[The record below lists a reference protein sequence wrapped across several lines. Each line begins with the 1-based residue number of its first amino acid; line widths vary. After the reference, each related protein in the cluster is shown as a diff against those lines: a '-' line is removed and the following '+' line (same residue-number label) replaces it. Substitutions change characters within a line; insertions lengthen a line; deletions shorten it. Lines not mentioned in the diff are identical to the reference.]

1 MPTTPRSSTSRAP
14 ASASRVPRASTAAPK
29 SAPARRARAK
39 PAADDEAAPL
49 ARYKAKRDFTITSE
63 PGPVAVRPGKQLSF
77 VIQKHD
83 ATRLHYDFR
92 LELDGVLLSW
102 AVPKGPSFD
111 PKEKRLAVHVEDH
124 PVAYGSFEG
133 TIPPGQYGAG
143 NVLVWDRGT
152 WEPVGDARAG
162 MKAGKLVFRLHGQKL
177 AGLWEL
183 VRIAKPSE
191 RQEPWLLFK
200 KHDEWERPHADYDVV
215 NALPDSV
222 IAKPLEPLD
231 GAPAKPTPRAS
242 RAAAGALEAGEA
254 SAVAA
259 TAQAPA
265 KAPAKAPRKAAT
277 KAPTKAVAKAPAKAP
292 AKRRS
297 TKASA
302 SAFDASALEGARR
315 AALPET
321 LSPQLATL
329 AKSAPT
335 HGDWLYEI
343 KFDGYRLMTRI
354 ADGRASIITRGG
366 HDWTDKLQ
374 PLADE
379 LAQLGIDNA
388 WLDGEAVVLDA
399 NGLPH
404 FNLLQNALD
413 ARRSGTIVYYV
424 FDAPFIDGIDL
435 REVPLHAR
443 RALLKQVIESHDGD
457 RVRFSDDFPADAAQV
472 LETACSLQLEGVIAK
487 RRDGLYTSSR
497 STDWLKLKC
506 QARQEFV
513 IGGFSDRSDNARAV
527 GALMLGVYDDRG
539 VLQYAGRVGTGW
551 SSADA
556 VDLRKKLATRII
568 DKSPF
573 PPGTS
578 RSTRWLAKPAA
589 QDHWVRPELVAE
601 VTFAEWTPDGSVR
614 HASFQGLREDKAP
627 ESVVRERA
635 KAPPTTEKAVTARKQ
650 TLAQQMT
657 ASPAPAPAPAPKPKP
672 APAAAAAAAAALAK
686 KAGTAEVEGVRISH
700 PERVI
705 DAASGHTKLDLCR
718 YYASIAEFMVPHMKS
733 RPASLVRAPEGVGGE
748 LFFQKH
754 ADVRTMPGVKDLP
767 GLWADHGSLLE
778 VPSAKALVAA
788 AQMNVIEF
796 HTWNS
801 VKQKVDKPDR
811 MIFDL
816 DPGEGVPFD
825 QVREGAQLM
834 KALLDEL
841 GLQSWLKTSGGKG
854 LHVVVPMS
862 PRLDYDTVKSFSQRI
877 VQHMAATI
885 PQRFVAKSG
894 PTNRV
899 GKIFVDYLR
908 NGFNATTAAAFSAR
922 ARPGLGVSIPIAWD
936 ELSEIS
942 SGAHWTISDARD
954 RMSFQ
959 KVDPWA
965 DYWKCR
971 QTLTAAMKT
980 LTEQAGE

>member
-1 MPTTPRSSTSRAP
+1 MPTAPRSPTSRAP
-14 ASASRVPRASTAAPK
+14 TRPARASRVTPPAAR
-29 SAPARRARAK
+29 APAPAAAKRTRAK
-39 PAADDEAAPL
+39 KPVADDDAPL
-49 ARYKAKRDFTITSE
+49 ARYDAKRDFKITSE
-63 PGPVAVRPGKQLSF
+63 PGPLRTKPGKQLSF

-124 PVAYGSFEG
+124 PVAYGGFEG

-143 NVLVWDRGT
+143 TVLVWDHGT

-162 MKAGKLVFRLHGQKL
+162 MKAGKLVFRLRGQKL

-183 VRIAKPSE
+183 VKIAKPGE

-215 NALPDSV
+215 SALPDSV
-222 IAKPLEPLD
+222 IAHPLKPLD
-231 GAPAKPTPRAS
+231 GGPVAAIQRAG
-242 RAAAGALEAGEA
+242 RTAAATLKAGEA

-259 TAQAPA
+259 TDAEA
-265 KAPAKAPRKAAT
+265 KTTTPPRKT
-277 KAPTKAVAKAPAKAP
+277 AK
-292 AKRRS
+292 

-302 SAFDASALEGARR
+302 FDPLALDGAKK

-329 AKSAPT
+329 AKEAPT

-343 KFDGYRLMTRI
+343 KFDGYRLMTRL
-354 ADGRASIITRGG
+354 AKGKAAIITRGG
-366 HDWTDKLQ
+366 HDWTHKLQ

-379 LAQLGIDNA
+379 LERLGIDDA

-399 NGLPH
+399 DGLPH

-413 ARRSGTIVYYV
+413 SKRASEAVVYYV
-424 FDAPFIDGIDL
+424 FDAPFLGGVDL
-435 REVPLHAR
+435 RGVPLHAR
-443 RALLKQVIESHDGD
+443 RALLKQVIAAHDGD
-457 RVRFSDDFPADAAQV
+457 RVRFSDDFPADASQV
-472 LETACSLQLEGVIAK
+472 LQTACSLQLEGVIAK
-487 RRDGLYTSSR
+487 RRDGLYTSAR
-497 STDWLKLKC
+497 SSDWLKLKC

-513 IGGFSDRSDNARAV
+513 IGGFSDRSDNAKAV
-527 GALMLGVYDDRG
+527 GALMLGYYDDQG
-539 VLQYAGRVGTGW
+539 ALQYAGRVGTGW

-556 VDLRKKLATRII
+556 VELRAKLAKLVAKT
-568 DKSPF
+568 SPF
-573 PPGTS
+573 PPGTT

-589 QDHWVRPELVAE
+589 EDHWVKPQLVAE
-601 VTFAEWTPDGSVR
+601 VSFAEWTPDGSVR
-614 HASFQGLREDKAP
+614 HASYQGLREDKPAKA
-627 ESVVRERA
+627 VVREQA
-635 KAPPTTEKAVTARKQ
+635 KAPPTSEKAVTAKKQ
-650 TLAQQMT
+650 TLAQAMT
-657 ASPAPAPAPAPKPKP
+657 TQP
-672 APAAAAAAAAALAK
+672 AK
-686 KAGTAEVEGVRISH
+686 KPGTAEIEGVRITH

-705 DAASGHTKLDLCR
+705 DASTGHTKLDLAR
-718 YYASIAEFMVPHMKS
+718 YYASIAEFMLPHLKS

-767 GLWADHGSLLE
+767 DLWEGHGSLLE
-778 VPSAKALVAA
+778 VSTAQALVAA
-788 AQMNVIEF
+788 AQMNVVEF

-801 VKQKVDKPDR
+801 VEQKVDKPDR

-816 DPGEGVPFD
+816 DPGEGVKFD

-834 KALLDEL
+834 RALLDEL
-841 GLQSWLKTSGGKG
+841 GLKSWVKTSGGKG

-862 PRLDYDTVKSFSQRI
+862 ARLDYDTVKSFSQRI
-877 VQHMAATI
+877 VQHLAQTI

-894 PTNRV
+894 PSNRV
-899 GKIFVDYLR
+899 GRIFVDYLR
-908 NGFNATTAAAFSAR
+908 NGFGATTASAWSAR
-922 ARPGLGVSIPIAWD
+922 ARPGLGVSVPVAWD
-936 ELSEIS
+936 ELFALTGS
-942 SGAHWTISDARD
+942 AQWTVANIAPR
-954 RMSFQ
+954 RAIGNA
-959 KVDPWA
+959 PWEA
-965 DYWKCR
+965 MER
-971 QTLTAAMKT
+971 SRTGLAAAMTT
-980 LTEQAGE
+980 LGHL

>member
-1 MPTTPRSSTSRAP
+1 MPNCAMATAPRTTTSRSTARAP
-14 ASASRVPRASTAAPK
+14 ARAAAPAK
-29 SAPARRARAK
+29 RARAK
-39 PAADDEAAPL
+39 APVADEGVPL
-49 ARYKAKRDFTITSE
+49 ARYNAKRDFKITSE
-63 PGPVAVRPGKQLSF
+63 PGPVRARPGKQLSF

-111 PKEKRLAVHVEDH
+111 PKERRLAVQVEDH
-124 PVAYGSFEG
+124 PVAYGTFEG
-133 TIPPGQYGAG
+133 TIPKGQYGAG
-143 NVLVWDRGT
+143 TVIVWDNGT
-152 WEPVGDARAG
+152 WEPVGDPQAG

-183 VRIAKPSE
+183 VKIAKPGE

-215 NALPDSV
+215 SALPDSV
-222 IAKPLEPLD
+222 VAHPLKPLD
-231 GAPAKPTPRAS
+231 GGPVAAS
-242 RAAAGALEAGEA
+242 RRAGRVAAATLTAGEA
-254 SAVAA
+254 SGVAA
-259 TAQAPA
+259 SPTVPEPA
-265 KAPAKAPRKAAT
+265 KGRARAKASR
-277 KAPTKAVAKAPAKAP
+277 
-292 AKRRS
+292 
-297 TKASA
+297 
-302 SAFDASALEGARR
+302 SAFDASALDGARK

-354 ADGRASIITRGG
+354 AKGAATIITRGG
-366 HDWTDKLQ
+366 HDWTHKMQ

-379 LAQLGIDNA
+379 LATLGIVDG

-399 NGLPH
+399 EGLPH

-413 ARRSGTIVYYV
+413 SKRSSDAIVYYV
-424 FDAPFIDGIDL
+424 FDVPFLNGQDL
-435 REVPLHAR
+435 RGVPLHAR
-443 RALLKQVIESHDGD
+443 RALLKQVIARHAGD
-457 RVRFSDDFPADAAQV
+457 RVRFSEDFPADAAKV
-472 LETACSLQLEGVIAK
+472 LETACSLHLEGVIAK
-487 RRDGLYTSSR
+487 RRDARYISSR

-513 IGGFSDRSDNARAV
+513 IGGFSDRSDNAKAV
-527 GALMLGVYDDRG
+527 GALMLGYHDDAG

-551 SSADA
+551 SSDDA
-556 VDLRKKLATRII
+556 IALRARLAKLVSA
-568 DKSPF
+568 KSPF
-573 PPGTS
+573 PVGTT
-578 RSTRWLAKPAA
+578 RSTRWLTRPAA
-589 QDHWVRPELVAE
+589 EDHWVKPKLVAE
-601 VTFAEWTPDGSVR
+601 ISFAEWTPDGSVR
-614 HASFQGLREDKAP
+614 HASYQGLREDKEAKA
-627 ESVVRERA
+627 VVRERA
-635 KAPPTTEKAVTARKQ
+635 KAPPQSDQPAEKAVATKKK
-650 TLAQQMT
+650 TLVEAM
-657 ASPAPAPAPAPKPKP
+657 S
-672 APAAAAAAAAALAK
+672 APAAKAASTAK
-686 KAGTAEVEGVRISH
+686 AKPGTAEVEGMRITH
-700 PERVI
+700 PERVV
-705 DAASGHTKLDLCR
+705 DASTGHTKLDLAR
-718 YYASIAEFMVPHMKS
+718 YYASIAPWMLPHLKS

-754 ADVRTMPGVKDLP
+754 ADVRTMPGVKQLPDLWE
-767 GLWADHGSLLE
+767 GHGPLLE
-778 VPSAKALVAA
+778 VPTACALVAA

-816 DPGEGVPFD
+816 DPGEGVEFA

-834 KALLDEL
+834 HALLTEL

-854 LHVVVPMS
+854 LHVVVPMAA
-862 PRLDYDTVKSFSQRI
+862 RLDYDTVKTFSQQI
-877 VQHMAATI
+877 VQHLARAI

-894 PTNRV
+894 PANRI

-922 ARPGLGVSIPIAWD
+922 ARPGLGVSMPISWD
-936 ELSEIS
+936 ELREIR

-954 RMSFQ
+954 RLSFQ
-959 KVDPWA
+959 KADPWA
-965 DYWKCR
+965 DYATCK
-971 QTLTAAMKT
+971 QTLTAAMKA
-980 LTEQAGE
+980 LKSAE

>member
-1 MPTTPRSSTSRAP
+1 MPTAPRSPTSRAP
-14 ASASRVPRASTAAPK
+14 ARPARASRVTPAA
-29 SAPARRARAK
+29 APARSPAPAKRTRAK
-39 PAADDEAAPL
+39 KPVPDDGAPL
-49 ARYKAKRDFTITSE
+49 ARYQAKRDFTITSE
-63 PGPVAVRPGKQLSF
+63 PGPVRTKAGKQLSF

-83 ATRLHYDFR
+83 ASRLHYDFR

-124 PVAYGSFEG
+124 PVAYGGFEG

-143 NVLVWDRGT
+143 TVIVWDNGT

-162 MKAGKLVFRLHGQKL
+162 MKAGKLVFRLRGQKL

-183 VRIAKPSE
+183 VKIAKPGE

-215 NALPDSV
+215 SALPDSV
-222 IAKPLEPLD
+222 IAHPRKPLD
-231 GAPAKPTPRAS
+231 GGPVAANRRAG
-242 RAAAGALEAGEA
+242 RTAAAALEAGEA

-259 TAQAPA
+259 TEAEAKPEKRSRKTVKAGTAPA
-265 KAPAKAPRKAAT
+265 
-277 KAPTKAVAKAPAKAP
+277 
-292 AKRRS
+292 
-297 TKASA
+297 
-302 SAFDASALEGARR
+302 FDPLALEGARK
-315 AALPET
+315 AALPEK

-329 AKSAPT
+329 AKEAPT

-354 ADGRASIITRGG
+354 TKGQAAIITRGG
-366 HDWTDKLQ
+366 HDWTHKLQ

-379 LAQLGIDNA
+379 LATLGIDNA

-399 NGLPH
+399 HGLPH

-413 ARRSGTIVYYV
+413 SRRASEAVVYYV
-424 FDAPFIDGIDL
+424 FDAPFIGGVDL
-435 REVPLHAR
+435 RGVPLHAR
-443 RALLKQVIESHDGD
+443 RALLKQVIEAHAGD
-457 RVRFSDDFPADAAQV
+457 RVRFSDDFPADASQV
-472 LETACSLQLEGVIAK
+472 LQTACSLQLEGVIAK

-513 IGGFSDRSDNARAV
+513 IGGFSDRSDNAKAV
-527 GALMLGVYDDRG
+527 GALMLGYYDDQG
-539 VLQYAGRVGTGW
+539 ALQYAGRVGTGW
-551 SSADA
+551 SSVDA
-556 VDLRKKLATRII
+556 VELRAKLAKLVAKT
-568 DKSPF
+568 SPF
-573 PPGTS
+573 PPGTT

-589 QDHWVRPELVAE
+589 EDHWVKPQLVAE
-601 VTFAEWTPDGSVR
+601 VSFAEWTPDGSVR
-614 HASFQGLREDKAP
+614 HASYQGLREDKPAKA
-627 ESVVRERA
+627 VVRERA
-635 KAPPTTEKAVTARKQ
+635 KAAPTSEKAVTAKKQ
-650 TLAQQMT
+650 TLAQAMT
-657 ASPAPAPAPAPKPKP
+657 SAPATKP
-672 APAAAAAAAAALAK
+672 
-686 KAGTAEVEGVRISH
+686 GTAEVEGVRITH

-705 DAASGHTKLDLCR
+705 DASTGRTKLDLAR
-718 YYASIAEFMVPHMKS
+718 YYASIAEFMLPHMKS

-767 GLWADHGSLLE
+767 GLWEGHGSLLE
-778 VPSAKALVAA
+778 VPTAKALVAA
-788 AQMNVIEF
+788 AQMNVVEF

-801 VKQKVDKPDR
+801 VKQRIDKPDR

-816 DPGEGVPFD
+816 DPGEGVKFD

-834 KALLDEL
+834 RALLDEL
-841 GLQSWLKTSGGKG
+841 GLLSWVKTSGGKG

-862 PRLDYDTVKSFSQRI
+862 ARLDYDTVKEFSQRI
-877 VQHMAATI
+877 VQHLAQTI

-894 PTNRV
+894 PANRV

-922 ARPGLGVSIPIAWD
+922 ARPGLGVSMPIAWD
-936 ELSEIS
+936 ELGEIT
-942 SGAHWTISDARD
+942 SGAHWTIADARD
-954 RMSFQ
+954 LMSFQ
-959 KVDPWA
+959 KADPWA
-965 DYWKCR
+965 DYWACK
-971 QTLTAAMKT
+971 QTLTAAMKA
-980 LTEQAGE
+980 LADES

>member
-1 MPTTPRSSTSRAP
+1 MPNRAMAAAPRTTTPRP
-14 ASASRVPRASTAAPK
+14 AA
-29 SAPARRARAK
+29 RARTRAT
-39 PAADDEAAPL
+39 PAAKRVRAKTPVADDGTPL
-49 ARYKAKRDFTITSE
+49 ARYNAKRDFRVTSE
-63 PGPVAVRPGKQLSF
+63 PGPVRARPGKQRSF

-111 PKEKRLAVHVEDH
+111 PTERRLAVHVEDH

-133 TIPPGQYGAG
+133 TIPKGQYGAG
-143 NVLVWDRGT
+143 TVIVWDNGA
-152 WEPVGDARAG
+152 WEPVGDPQAG
-162 MKAGKLVFRLHGQKL
+162 MKAGKLVFRLHGRKL

-183 VRIAKPSE
+183 VRIAKPGE

-222 IAKPLEPLD
+222 ITHPLKPLD
-231 GAPAKPTPRAS
+231 GGPVAAIRRAGKI
-242 RAAAGALEAGEA
+242 AEATQAAGEA
-254 SAVAA
+254 SAEAVS
-259 TAQAPA
+259 PPSP
-265 KAPAKAPRKAAT
+265 KAT
-277 KAPTKAVAKAPAKAP
+277 KGRARTK
-292 AKRRS
+292 
-297 TKASA
+297 
-302 SAFDASALEGARR
+302 AFDASSLDGARK

-321 LSPQLATL
+321 MSPQLATL
-329 AKSAPT
+329 ARSAPT
-335 HGDWLYEI
+335 HGDWVYEI

-354 ADGRASIITRGG
+354 AKGTATIVTRGG
-366 HDWTDKLQ
+366 HDWTHKMQ
-374 PLADE
+374 PLAEE
-379 LAQLGIDNA
+379 LATLAIDDG

-399 NGLPH
+399 QGLPH

-413 ARRSGTIVYYV
+413 SKRSSEAIVYYV
-424 FDAPFIDGIDL
+424 FDAPFLNGQDL
-435 REVPLHAR
+435 RGVPLQAR
-443 RALLKQVIESHDGD
+443 RALLRQVIAAHAGD
-457 RVRFSDDFPADAAQV
+457 RVRFSEDFPADAAKV
-472 LETACSLQLEGVIAK
+472 LETACNLHLEGVIAK

-513 IGGFSDRSDNARAV
+513 IGGFSDRSDNAKAV
-527 GALMLGVYDDRG
+527 GALMLGYYDDQG

-556 VDLRKKLATRII
+556 IALRSRLAKLVRA
-568 DKSPF
+568 KSPF
-573 PPGTS
+573 PVGTT

-589 QDHWVRPELVAE
+589 EDRWVKPQVVAE
-601 VTFAEWTPDGSVR
+601 ISFAEWTPDGSVR
-614 HASFQGLREDKAP
+614 HASYQGLREDKDAKA
-627 ESVVRERA
+627 VVRERA
-635 KAPPTTEKAVTARKQ
+635 KTPATSEKAVATKKTLVESMSAPVARK
-650 TLAQQMT
+650 TT
-657 ASPAPAPAPAPKPKP
+657 AKP
-672 APAAAAAAAAALAK
+672 
-686 KAGTAEVEGVRISH
+686 GTAEVEGVRITH

-705 DAASGHTKLDLCR
+705 DASTGHTKLDLAR
-718 YYASIAEFMVPHMKS
+718 YYASIAPWMLPHLKS

-754 ADVRTMPGVKDLP
+754 ADVHTMPGVKQLPDLWE
-767 GLWADHGSLLE
+767 GHGPLLE
-778 VPSAKALVAA
+778 VPTARALVAA

-816 DPGEGVPFD
+816 DPGEGVAFA
-825 QVREGAQLM
+825 QVREGAQLTR
-834 KALLDEL
+834 ALLTEL
-841 GLQSWLKTSGGKG
+841 GLQSWVKTSGGKG
-854 LHVVVPMS
+854 LHVVVPMAA
-862 PRLDYDTVKSFSQRI
+862 RLDYDTVKTFSQQI
-877 VQHMAATI
+877 VQHLARTI

-894 PTNRV
+894 PANRV

-922 ARPGLGVSIPIAWD
+922 ARPGLGVSMPIAWD
-936 ELSEIS
+936 ELPEIR

-954 RMSFQ
+954 RLSFQ
-959 KVDPWA
+959 KADPWA
-965 DYWKCR
+965 GYAACK
-971 QTLTAAMKT
+971 QTLTAAMKA
-980 LTEQAGE
+980 LKSAE

>member
-1 MPTTPRSSTSRAP
+1 MPTAPRTSTP
-14 ASASRVPRASTAAPK
+14 
-29 SAPARRARAK
+29 
-39 PAADDEAAPL
+39 APL
-49 ARYKAKRDFTITSE
+49 ARYRAKRDFKITSE
-63 PGPVAVRPGKQLSF
+63 PGPVRTKPGKQLSF

-111 PKEKRLAVHVEDH
+111 PKERRLAVHVEDH
-124 PVAYGSFEG
+124 PVAYGTFEG
-133 TIPPGQYGAG
+133 TIPKGQYGAG
-143 NVLVWDRGT
+143 TVIVWDNGT
-152 WEPVGDARAG
+152 WEPVGDAKAG
-162 MKAGKLVFRLHGQKL
+162 MKAGKLVFRLHGRKL

-183 VRIAKPSE
+183 VKIAKPGE

-200 KHDEWERPHADYDVV
+200 KHDEWERPHAEYDVV
-215 NALPDSV
+215 SALPDSV
-222 IAKPLEPLD
+222 IAHPREPLD
-231 GAPAKPTPRAS
+231 GGPVASVRRAGKV
-242 RAAAGALEAGEA
+242 AASTLEAGEA

-259 TAQAPA
+259 TAVAPKAASKKARNPRGLAPSGARPGPRA
-265 KAPAKAPRKAAT
+265 KAS
-277 KAPTKAVAKAPAKAP
+277 V
-292 AKRRS
+292 
-297 TKASA
+297 
-302 SAFDASALEGARR
+302 FDASGLEGARK

-354 ADGRASIITRGG
+354 AKGEATIFTRGG
-366 HDWTDKLQ
+366 HDWTHKMQ

-379 LAQLGIDNA
+379 LATLGIDGG

-399 NGLPH
+399 EGLPH

-413 ARRSGTIVYYV
+413 SKRSSEAIVYYV
-424 FDAPFIDGIDL
+424 FDAPFLNGQDL

-443 RALLKQVIESHDGD
+443 RALLKQVIEAHAGD
-457 RVRFSDDFPADAAQV
+457 RVRFSDDFPADAAKV
-472 LETACSLQLEGVIAK
+472 LETACSLKLEGVIAK
-487 RRDGLYTSSR
+487 RRDGFYTSSR

-513 IGGFSDRSDNARAV
+513 IGGFSDRSDNAKAV
-527 GALMLGVYDDRG
+527 GALMLGYHDDQG

-556 VDLRKKLATRII
+556 VELRKKLA
-568 DKSPF
+568 KLVAKASPF
-573 PPGTS
+573 PPGTT
-578 RSTRWLAKPAA
+578 RSTRWLSKPAA
-589 QDHWVRPELVAE
+589 EDHWVEPQLVAE
-601 VTFAEWTPDGSVR
+601 ISFAEWTPDGSVR
-614 HASFQGLREDKAP
+614 HASYQGLREDKDAKA
-627 ESVVRERA
+627 VVRESA
-635 KAPPTTEKAVTARKQ
+635 KAPPVSEKAVTTRKK
-650 TLAQQMT
+650 TLVESM
-657 ASPAPAPAPAPKPKP
+657 SAPAPAPTPTAARKT
-672 APAAAAAAAAALAK
+672 PAA
-686 KAGTAEVEGVRISH
+686 KAGSAEVEGVRITH

-705 DAASGHTKLDLCR
+705 DASTGHTKLDLAR
-718 YYASIAEFMVPHMKS
+718 YYASIAEFMVPHMKA
-733 RPASLVRAPEGVGGE
+733 RPASLVRAPEGVAGE

-767 GLWADHGSLLE
+767 GLWEDHGSLLE
-778 VPSAKALVAA
+778 VPTAKALVAA
-788 AQMNVIEF
+788 AQMNVVEF

-816 DPGEGVPFD
+816 DPGEGVAFD

-834 KALLDEL
+834 RALLEEL

-862 PRLDYDTVKSFSQRI
+862 ARLDYETVKAFSQRI
-877 VQHMAATI
+877 VQHLAQTI

-894 PTNRV
+894 PSNRV

-922 ARPGLGVSIPIAWD
+922 ARPGLGVSMPIAWD
-936 ELSEIS
+936 ELPEIR

-959 KVDPWA
+959 KADPWA
-965 DYWKCR
+965 DYWKCK
-971 QTLTAAMKT
+971 QTMTAAMKA
-980 LTEQAGE
+980 LADVAP

>member
-1 MPTTPRSSTSRAP
+1 MATAPRTSTSRTSARTSRVTPAP
-14 ASASRVPRASTAAPK
+14 AK
-29 SAPARRARAK
+29 RARAK
-39 PAADDEAAPL
+39 PVADDGAPL

-63 PGPVAVRPGKQLSF
+63 PGPVRVKPGKQLSF
-77 VIQKHD
+77 VVQKHD

-92 LELDGVLLSW
+92 LELDGVLVSW
-102 AVPKGPSFD
+102 AIPKGPSFD
-111 PKEKRLAVHVEDH
+111 PKERRLAVHVEDH

-133 TIPPGQYGAG
+133 TIPKGQYGAG
-143 NVLVWDRGT
+143 TVIVWDNGT
-152 WEPVGDARAG
+152 WEPVGDPRAG
-162 MKAGKLVFRLHGQKL
+162 LKAGKLVFRLHGHKL

-183 VRIAKPSE
+183 VKIAKPGE

-200 KHDEWERPHADYDVV
+200 KHDEWERPHAGYDVV

-222 IAKPLEPLD
+222 IAHPMKLLD
-231 GAPAKPTPRAS
+231 GAPAAEPVAAIKRAG
-242 RAAAGALEAGEA
+242 RTAAA
-254 SAVAA
+254 VQKA
-259 TAQAPA
+259 T
-265 KAPAKAPRKAAT
+265 
-277 KAPTKAVAKAPAKAP
+277 
-292 AKRRS
+292 
-297 TKASA
+297 
-302 SAFDASALEGARR
+302 SALDPATLDGARK

-343 KFDGYRLMTRI
+343 KFDGYRLMTHVAKGKATI
-354 ADGRASIITRGG
+354 VTRGG
-366 HDWTDKLQ
+366 HDWTHKMQ

-379 LAQLGIDNA
+379 LATLGIA
-388 WLDGEAVVLDA
+388 SGWLDGEAVVLDA
-399 NGLPH
+399 DGLPH

-413 ARRSGTIVYYV
+413 SKRSSEAIVYYV
-424 FDAPFIDGIDL
+424 FDAPFLDGYDL

-443 RALLKQVIESHDGD
+443 RALLKKVIEAHAGD

-472 LETACSLQLEGVIAK
+472 LETACNLHLEGVIAK
-487 RRDGLYTSSR
+487 RRDGLYTSAR

-513 IGGFSDRSDNARAV
+513 IGGFSDRSDNAKAV
-527 GALMLGVYDDRG
+527 GALTLGYYDDRG

-556 VDLRKKLATRII
+556 VDLRAKLAKLVST
-568 DKSPF
+568 KSPF
-573 PPGTS
+573 PPGTT
-578 RSTRWLAKPAA
+578 RSARWMTKPAA
-589 QDHWVRPELVAE
+589 EDHWVKPQLVAE
-601 VTFAEWTPDGSVR
+601 IGFAEWTPDGSVR
-614 HASFQGLREDKAP
+614 HASYQGLREDKDAK
-627 ESVVRERA
+627 SVGREKA
-635 KAPPTTEKAVTARKQ
+635 KAPPTSEKAVTAKKK
-650 TLAQQMT
+650 TLVESMS
-657 ASPAPAPAPAPKPKP
+657 SPAPAAKNSAPA
-672 APAAAAAAAAALAK
+672 K
-686 KAGTAEVEGVRISH
+686 KSGDTEVEGVRITH

-705 DAASGHTKLDLCR
+705 DASTGHTKLDLAR
-718 YYASIAEFMVPHMKS
+718 YYASIAEFMLPHLKS
-733 RPASLVRAPEGVGGE
+733 RPVSLVRAPEGVGGE

-754 ADVRTMPGVKDLP
+754 ADVRTMPGMKELPDLWE
-767 GLWADHGSLLE
+767 GHGPLLE
-778 VPSAKALVAA
+778 VPSAKALIAA

-816 DPGEGVPFD
+816 DPGEGVTFAT
-825 QVREGAQLM
+825 VREGAELM
-834 KALLDEL
+834 RALLTEL
-841 GLQSWLKTSGGKG
+841 GLQCWLKTSGGKG

-862 PRLDYDTVKSFSQRI
+862 ARLDYDSVKAFSQQI
-877 VQHMAATI
+877 VQHMAQTI

-894 PTNRV
+894 PANRV

-936 ELSEIS
+936 ELPEMK
-942 SGAHWTISDARD
+942 SGANWTISDARD
-954 RMSFQ
+954 RLSFQ

-965 DYWKCR
+965 DYWRCK
-971 QTLTAAMKT
+971 QTMTAAMKA
-980 LTEQAGE
+980 LQSPD

>member
-1 MPTTPRSSTSRAP
+1 MPTAPRTPTPRPSTRAP
-14 ASASRVPRASTAAPK
+14 RVTRAAAP
-29 SAPARRARAK
+29 APAKRTRAK
-39 PAADDEAAPL
+39 TPATDDGAPL

-63 PGPVAVRPGKQLSF
+63 PGPVRARAGKQLSF

-124 PVAYGSFEG
+124 PVAYGTFEG

-143 NVLVWDRGT
+143 TVIVWDNGT
-152 WEPVGDARAG
+152 WEPVGDPRAG
-162 MKAGKLVFRLHGQKL
+162 MKAGKLVFRLHGRKV

-183 VRIAKPSE
+183 VRIAKPGE

-200 KHDEWERPHADYDVV
+200 KHDEWERPHAEYDVV
-215 NALPDSV
+215 SALPDSV
-222 IAKPLEPLD
+222 VAHPLPLLD
-231 GAPAKPTPRAS
+231 APAPANGPAPRRAS
-242 RAAAGALEAGEA
+242 AGALEAGES

-259 TAQAPA
+259 TAAAASA
-265 KAPAKAPRKAAT
+265 KAAKPARPGRRTAT
-277 KAPTKAVAKAPAKAP
+277 AQGPALDP
-292 AKRRS
+292 A
-297 TKASA
+297 
-302 SAFDASALEGARR
+302 ALEGARK

-329 AKSAPT
+329 AKAAPT

-354 ADGRASIITRGG
+354 AKGKVVITTRGG
-366 HDWTDKLQ
+366 HDWTQKLA
-374 PLADE
+374 PLAEE
-379 LAQLGIDNA
+379 LATLGIDDA

-399 NGLPH
+399 DGLPQ

-413 ARRSGTIVYYV
+413 SRRSAEAIVYYV
-424 FDAPFIDGIDL
+424 FDVPFIGGIDL
-435 REVPLHAR
+435 RGVPLQAR
-443 RALLKQVIESHDGD
+443 RALLKQVIEAHRGD
-457 RVRFSDDFPADAAQV
+457 KVRFSDDFPADASEV
-472 LETACSLQLEGVIAK
+472 LATACRLKLEGVIAK

-506 QARQEFV
+506 QQRQEFV
-513 IGGFSDRSDNARAV
+513 IGGFSDRSDNAKAI
-527 GALMLGVYDDRG
+527 GALTLGYFDEHG
-539 VLQYAGRVGTGW
+539 KLQYAGRVGTGW

-556 VDLRKKLATRII
+556 VALRTKLARLVT

-573 PPGTS
+573 PVGTT
-578 RSTRWLAKPAA
+578 RSTRWMTRPAA
-589 QDHWVRPELVAE
+589 EDHWVKPQLVAE
-601 VTFAEWTPDGSVR
+601 VGFAEWTPDGSIR
-614 HASFQGLREDKAP
+614 HASFQGLREDKAARD
-627 ESVVRERA
+627 VGRERA
-635 KAPPTTEKAVTARKQ
+635 KAPPTSEKAVTATKTSPR
-650 TLAQQMT
+650 T
-657 ASPAPAPAPAPKPKP
+657 ATKAA
-672 APAAAAAAAAALAK
+672 APAAKTSA

-705 DAASGHTKLDLCR
+705 DAASGHTKLDLAR
-718 YYASIAEFMVPHMKS
+718 YYASIAEFMLPHLKS
-733 RPASLVRAPEGVGGE
+733 RPVSLVRAPEGVGHE

-754 ADVRTMPGVKDLP
+754 ADMRTMPGVKDLY
-767 GLWADHGSLLE
+767 GLWEGHDPLIE
-778 VPSAKALVAA
+778 IPSAKALIAA
-788 AQMNVIEF
+788 AQLNVIEF

-816 DPGEGVPFD
+816 DPGEGVKFD
-825 QVREGAQLM
+825 QVREAAQLM
-834 KALLDEL
+834 HALLEEL
-841 GLQSWLKTSGGKG
+841 GLRCWLKTSGGKG

-862 PRLDYDTVKSFSQRI
+862 PRLDYDTVKAFSQRI

-894 PTNRV
+894 GSNRV
-899 GKIFVDYLR
+899 GKIFIDYLR

-922 ARPGLGVSIPIAWD
+922 ARPGLGVSIPVAWD
-936 ELSEIS
+936 ELPELR
-942 SGAHWTISDARD
+942 GGDHWTISDARD

-959 KVDPWA
+959 KADPWA
-965 DYWKCR
+965 DYWSCR
-971 QTLTAAMKT
+971 QTMTAAMKA
-980 LTEQAGE
+980 LDAVS

>member
-1 MPTTPRSSTSRAP
+1 MATAPRSSTSRAP
-14 ASASRVPRASTAAPK
+14 ARPARASRAAA
-29 SAPARRARAK
+29 APARASAKRARAK
-39 PAADDEAAPL
+39 PAADDGAPL
-49 ARYKAKRDFTITSE
+49 ARYRAKRDFSITSE
-63 PGPVAVRPGKQLSF
+63 PGPVRTAPGKKLSF

-111 PKEKRLAVHVEDH
+111 PKERRLAVHVEDH
-124 PVAYGSFEG
+124 PVAYGGFEG

-143 NVLVWDRGT
+143 TVIVWDHGT

-162 MKAGKLVFRLHGQKL
+162 LKAGKLVFRLRGQKL

-183 VRIAKPSE
+183 VKIAKPGE

-215 NALPDSV
+215 GALPDSV
-222 IAKPLEPLD
+222 IAHPLKPLD
-231 GAPAKPTPRAS
+231 GGGP
-242 RAAAGALEAGEA
+242 AAAIKRAGRTAAATLEAGEA

-259 TAQAPA
+259 TATKPRGKTARTAA
-265 KAPAKAPRKAAT
+265 KST
-277 KAPTKAVAKAPAKAP
+277 S
-292 AKRRS
+292 S
-297 TKASA
+297 TKTAST
-302 SAFDASALEGARR
+302 FDAAALDGARK

-329 AKSAPT
+329 AKAAPT

-354 ADGRASIITRGG
+354 AKGRATLFTRGG
-366 HDWTDKLQ
+366 HDWTHKLQ

-379 LAQLGIDNA
+379 LGRLGIDKA

-399 NGLPH
+399 DGLPH

-413 ARRSGTIVYYV
+413 LRRASDAVVYYV

-435 REVPLHAR
+435 RGVPLHAR
-443 RALLKQVIESHDGD
+443 RTLLKQVITAHGGD
-457 RVRFSDDFPADAAQV
+457 RVRFSDDFPANAAKV

-487 RRDGLYTSSR
+487 RRDGLYTSAR
-497 STDWLKLKC
+497 SSDWLKLKC

-513 IGGFSDRSDNARAV
+513 IGGFSDRSDNPRAV
-527 GALMLGVYDDRG
+527 GALMLGVHDEHG

-551 SSADA
+551 SSEDA
-556 VDLRKKLATRII
+556 VALRTTLAKMMART
-568 DKSPF
+568 SPF
-573 PPGTS
+573 PPGTT

-589 QDHWVRPELVAE
+589 EDHWVKPQLVAE
-601 VTFAEWTPDGSVR
+601 VSFAEWTPDGSVR
-614 HASFQGLREDKAP
+614 HASFQGLREDKPAKA
-627 ESVVRERA
+627 VVRERA
-635 KAPPTTEKAVTARKQ
+635 KAPPTSEKAVTAKKP
-650 TLAQQMT
+650 TLVEAMT
-657 ASPAPAPAPAPKPKP
+657 APATPARQSSPAKT
-672 APAAAAAAAAALAK
+672 
-686 KAGTAEVEGVRISH
+686 GTADVEGVRITH
-700 PERVI
+700 PDRVI
-705 DAASGHTKLDLCR
+705 DAASGHTKLDLAR
-718 YYASIAEFMVPHMKS
+718 YYASIAEFMVPHLKS
-733 RPASLVRAPEGVGGE
+733 RPASLVRAPEGVAGE

-754 ADVRTMPGVKDLP
+754 ADVRTMPGVKELPDLWE
-767 GLWADHGSLLE
+767 GHASLLE

-788 AQMNVIEF
+788 AQMNVVEF

-816 DPGEGVPFD
+816 DPGEGVKFD

-841 GLQSWLKTSGGKG
+841 GLRSWLKTSGGKG
-854 LHVVVPMS
+854 LHVVVPMAA
-862 PRLDYDTVKSFSQRI
+862 RLDYDTVKDFSQRI
-877 VQHMAATI
+877 VQHLAQTI

-894 PTNRV
+894 PSNRV
-899 GKIFVDYLR
+899 GRIFVDYLR

-922 ARPGLGVSIPIAWD
+922 ARPGLGVSMPVAWD
-936 ELSEIS
+936 ELPELR
-942 SGAHWTISDARD
+942 SGAHWTISEARD
-954 RMSFQ
+954 RLSFQ
-959 KVDPWA
+959 KTDPWA
-965 DYWKCR
+965 DYWACK

-980 LTEQAGE
+980 LADET

>member
-1 MPTTPRSSTSRAP
+1 MAAAPRTSTSRA
-14 ASASRVPRASTAAPK
+14 ARVTP
-29 SAPARRARAK
+29 APAMRARAS
-39 PAADDEAAPL
+39 PAVDDGVPL

-63 PGPVAVRPGKQLSF
+63 PGPLHVKPGKQRSF

-92 LELDGVLLSW
+92 LELDGVLVSW
-102 AVPKGPSFD
+102 AIPKGPSFD

-124 PVAYGSFEG
+124 PVAYGTFEG
-133 TIPPGQYGAG
+133 TIPKGQYGAG
-143 NVLVWDRGT
+143 TVIVWDNGT
-152 WEPVGDARAG
+152 WEPVGDPRAG
-162 MKAGKLVFRLHGQKL
+162 LKAGKLVFRLHGHKL

-183 VRIAKPSE
+183 VKIAKPGE

-222 IAKPLEPLD
+222 VAHPMKLLD
-231 GAPAKPTPRAS
+231 AAPAAET
-242 RAAAGALEAGEA
+242 AAAIKRAGRTA
-254 SAVAA
+254 SAV
-259 TAQAPA
+259 
-265 KAPAKAPRKAAT
+265 RKAT
-277 KAPTKAVAKAPAKAP
+277 P
-292 AKRRS
+292 
-297 TKASA
+297 
-302 SAFDASALEGARR
+302 AFDPSTLEGARK
-315 AALPET
+315 AALPQT

-335 HGDWLYEI
+335 RGDWLYEI

-354 ADGRASIITRGG
+354 ARGKATIITRGG
-366 HDWTDKLQ
+366 HDWTHKMQ

-379 LAQLGIDNA
+379 LAGLGIA
-388 WLDGEAVVLDA
+388 SGWLDGEAVVLDA
-399 NGLPH
+399 DGLPH

-413 ARRSGTIVYYV
+413 SKRGSEAIVYYV
-424 FDAPFIDGIDL
+424 FDVPFLNGQDL

-443 RALLKQVIESHDGD
+443 RALLKQVMEAHAGD

-472 LETACSLQLEGVIAK
+472 LETACSLKLEGVIAK
-487 RRDGLYTSSR
+487 RRDGFYTSSR

-513 IGGFSDRSDNARAV
+513 IGGFSDRSDNAKAV
-527 GALMLGVYDDRG
+527 GALMLGYHDEHG

-556 VDLRKKLATRII
+556 VELRTKLA
-568 DKSPF
+568 KLASKASPF
-573 PPGTS
+573 PPGTT
-578 RSTRWLAKPAA
+578 RSTRWLGKPAA
-589 QDHWVRPELVAE
+589 EDHWVEPRLVAE
-601 VTFAEWTPDGSVR
+601 ISFAEWTPDGSVR
-614 HASFQGLREDKAP
+614 HASYQGLREDKDAKA
-627 ESVVRERA
+627 VVRERA
-635 KAPPTTEKAVTARKQ
+635 KAPPTSEKAVTTK
-650 TLAQQMT
+650 TLAQRM
-657 ASPAPAPAPAPKPKP
+657 AP
-672 APAAAAAAAAALAK
+672 PAAKSGA
-686 KAGTAEVEGVRISH
+686 AEVEGVRITH

-705 DAASGHTKLDLCR
+705 DASTGRTKLDLAR
-718 YYASIAEFMVPHMKS
+718 YYASIAEWMLPHLKS
-733 RPASLVRAPEGVGGE
+733 RPASLVRAPEGVAGE

-767 GLWADHGSLLE
+767 GLWEGHGPLLE
-778 VPSAKALVAA
+778 VPTAKALVAA

-801 VKQKVDKPDR
+801 IKQKVDKPDR

-816 DPGEGVPFD
+816 DPGEGVAFD

-834 KALLDEL
+834 RALLEEL
-841 GLQSWLKTSGGKG
+841 GLQCWLKTSGGKG

-862 PRLDYDTVKSFSQRI
+862 ARLDYDTVKAFSQRI
-877 VQHMAATI
+877 VQHLARTI

-894 PTNRV
+894 PANRV
-899 GKIFVDYLR
+899 GRIFVDYLR

-922 ARPGLGVSIPIAWD
+922 ARPGLGVSMPVAWD
-936 ELSEIS
+936 ELPEIR
-942 SGAHWTISDARD
+942 SGAHWTIADARD
-954 RMSFQ
+954 RLSFQ
-959 KVDPWA
+959 KLDPWA

-971 QTLTAAMKT
+971 QTMTAAMKA
-980 LTEQAGE
+980 LGAVE